1 MTTSFPTS
9 ARRGEACTAS
19 RQDTRD
25 LSERRAR
32 LLHHAMAVLAAA
44 SAGSGEALA
53 RSCRE
58 VLDDPDVDPAP
69 DRGPGGVQAT
79 MPVPPPLAAPGWAD
93 TSVAEDG
100 GVIHETVSPLHPT
113 VRLRGP
119 NGSDLAPTDVALS
132 VTDLLIDGRWIRTQP
147 TDQVEGGSY
156 SLDGARQLQ
165 SAVGALLTLTDVE
178 APAPDD

>member
-9 ARRGEACTAS
+9 ARRGEAYAAP
-19 RQDTRD
+19 RPDPRD
-25 LSERRAR
+25 LAERRAR

-44 SAGSGEALA
+44 GAGSGEALA
-53 RSCRE
+53 RACRE

-79 MPVPPPLAAPGWAD
+79 VSVPAPLSAPGWAD
-93 TSVAEDG
+93 SSIVEDG
-100 GVIHETVSPLHPT
+100 GVIHETVSPLHPK
-113 VRLRGP
+113 VRVRGP

-147 TDQVEGGSY
+147 TVQVEGGSY

-165 SAVGALLTLTDVE
+165 SAVGALLDLTDGE
-178 APAPDD
+178 APTLDD